1 MRLMGDRSARRRY
14 DAPAWRSV
22 GLSIRVSPQDLAML
36 ERLSARRALS
46 TLMLMAVS
54 TSGSSQTVCPSDQQP
69 ICLGSCVCLP
79 ASPQHAEALHA
90 RVQWLAAAGLETW
103 IRQSRDQLALQESLP
118 VPLHVRSQLEAHFD
132 LVVLETARY
141 RVGDTTALT
150 TANTL
155 LRNPDV
161 VAVTLIDIIVF
172 RNEADAQ
179 DNLALWAHELKHVEQ
194 YLEWGVGEFARRY
207 TRDYRSVEQPGYA
220 MELQIEREQALSQL
234 EAMR

>member
-1 MRLMGDRSARRRY
+1 MPRRL
-14 DAPAWRSV
+14 
-22 GLSIRVSPQDLAML
+22 LT
-36 ERLSARRALS
+36 RRALA
-46 TLMLMAVS
+46 TLIFSLAIAPAMA
-54 TSGSSQTVCPSDQQP
+54 QTVCPVGQQP
-69 ICLGSCVCLP
+69 ICLGSCVCVP
-79 ASPQHAEALHA
+79 VSPQHAESLHE
-90 RVQWLAAAGLETW
+90 RMQWLAATGLETW

-118 VPLHVRSQLEAHFD
+118 IPLHIRSQLEPYFD

-150 TANTL
+150 ASNAL

-194 YLEWGVGEFARRY
+194 YLQWGVGEFARRY
-207 TRDYRSVEQPGYA
+207 IRDYRSVEQPGYA
-220 MELQIEREQALSQL
+220 MEVQIKREQALRDL
-234 EAMR
+234 ELAQ